1 MTAPHA
7 SQETICTIKT
17 RTVVGFKVAMKNL
30 CPPLLAITTLNPYAA
45 SPSMTSIRVMA
56 VVEGEQDLHEIIPYS
71 VLGDKAVV
79 SLGLLND
86 GREVATPAE
95 FHENV
100 QNSRIAVYVSVV
112 IAYDMFVIEVLE
124 NIAGA
129 ETVLVQV
136 VRVATV
142 RHSHFCHDLFAVAF

>member
-1 MTAPHA
+1 M
-7 SQETICTIKT
+7 
-17 RTVVGFKVAMKNL
+17 
-30 CPPLLAITTLNPYAA
+30 
-45 SPSMTSIRVMA
+45 SIRVMA

-112 IAYDMFVIEVLE
+112 IAYDMFVVK
-124 NIAGA
+124 
-129 ETVLVQV
+129 V
-136 VRVATV
+136 
-142 RHSHFCHDLFAVAF
+142 F

>member
-1 MTAPHA
+1 
-7 SQETICTIKT
+7 
-17 RTVVGFKVAMKNL
+17 MKNL
-30 CPPLLAITTLNPYAA
+30 CSPLLAITTLNPYAA

-112 IAYDMFVIEVLE
+112 IAYVDVLHPH
-124 NIAGA
+124 NFFTLFPGFSAPS
-129 ETVLVQV
+129 T
-136 VRVATV
+136 
-142 RHSHFCHDLFAVAF
+142 HLFAFSRLIHTSPADNRVIVIRQSCRL